1 MRRGI
6 GEFSPERMMDDEC
19 RIFLK
24 DTMKM
29 RFQLGFGLFRASSM
43 LNVDGIEIF
52 RTGGT
57 SPLEAMRK

>member
-1 MRRGI
+1 
-6 GEFSPERMMDDEC
+6 MDDEC